1 MPKHNLALVNI
12 PVTLIAIIAPLL
24 IRHTKQP
31 LIWFAGSYV
40 FYLISAIPIAALVY
54 FTPQMLDSSYYYP
67 LLIGLLALNEFVMM
81 LRFAAQVGF
90 FASISD
96 PRIGGTY
103 MTFLV
108 TIHNLG
114 FALNS
119 SIVLYLA
126 DQLPKQ
132 YAYVLAVGSCITVG
146 FIWFAV
152 SYRILQ
158 RLQQLSTQQWYLAS
172 PRTPGNSTS
181 LERQNQSDLE
191 MSLMVNKVEN
201 NITKR

>member
-1 MPKHNLALVNI
+1 M
-12 PVTLIAIIAPLL
+12 TLIAIIAPLL

-54 FTPQMLDSSYYYP
+54 FTPQMLASSYYYP
-67 LLIGLLALNEFVMM
+67 LLVCLLALNEFVMM
-81 LRFAAQVGF
+81 LRFSAQVGF

-126 DQLPKQ
+126 DRLHKQ
-132 YAYVLAVGSCITVG
+132 YAYVLAVGLCITVG
-146 FIWFAV
+146 FIWFAF
-152 SYRILQ
+152 SYRTIQ
-158 RLQQLSTQQWYLAS
+158 QMQQLPTQQWYLTS
-172 PRTPGNSTS
+172 QRTAGNSTS
-181 LERQNQSDLE
+181 LERRNQSDLE
-191 MSLMVNKVEN
+191 MSLMVKKEGN